1 MAGSLVRSESDADL
15 HTERGPREAQHG
27 DGHPQAKDRDLRRS
41 HPGRHLDLEL
51 VTSQSVRQ

>member
-1 MAGSLVRSESDADL
+1 MALVRSESDADL

-27 DGHPQAKDRDLRRS
+27 DGHPQAKDRDLGRS